1 MRIEDYPPQEP
12 LSDLGRKYHEE
23 CLRRGEGIE
32 PDLEFSYGDDPYQ
45 GVSFFKAAGERPLL
59 FMFVHGGGWTGGYK
73 EWMHFMAPGFTE
85 AGISF
90 ASVGYRLAP
99 EHCFPEGY
107 VDVRSGLA
115 ALYDRVGELG
125 FDPERIFIGGHSAGG
140 HYTALMAVNENWQDA
155 HGLPVDVVRGCLPIS
170 GVYDFGPNSGLSMRP
185 RFLGPEGD
193 GAVEESASPLA
204 RIQRTPPFLLA
215 HGSVDFPHLMTQAE
229 RMEETLRKHGAP
241 VERIVM
247 EGRDH
252 FSASYAGGEREGP
265 WVPRAVEWIGR
276 HSKT

>member
-12 LSDLGRKYHEE
+12 LSELGREYHDE
-23 CLRRGEGIE
+23 CLLRGEGIE
-32 PDLEFSYGDDPYQ
+32 PDLEFAYGDNAYQ
-45 GVSFFKAAGERPLL
+45 SVSFFRAAGDSPPL
-59 FMFVHGGGWTGGYK
+59 FAFIHGGGWTGGYK

-90 ASVGYRLAP
+90 ASIGYRLAP

-107 VDVRSGLA
+107 VDAQSGAA
-115 ALYDRVGELG
+115 ALYNKAAELG
-125 FDPERIFIGGHSAGG
+125 FDRTRFFLGGHSAGG
-140 HYTALMAVNENWQDA
+140 HYSALMAVNDNWQDNQ
-155 HGLPVDVVRGCLPIS
+155 GVPQDMIRGCLPIS
-170 GVYDFGPNSGLSMRP
+170 GVYDFGPRSGLSMRP

-204 RIQRTPPFLLA
+204 RIVRTPPFLLA

-229 RMEETLRKHGAP
+229 RMEEALRKAGGD
-241 VERIVM
+241 VERIVL
-247 EGRDH
+247 EGRNH

-265 WVPRAVEWIGR
+265 WVPHALEWIGR
-276 HSKT
+276 HS

>member
-32 PDLEFSYGDDPYQ
+32 PDREFAYGDDPYQ
-45 GVSFFKAAGERPLL
+45 GVSFFAAAGDKPPL
-59 FMFVHGGGWTGGYK
+59 FVFVHGGGWTGGYK

-85 AGISF
+85 AGIAF

-99 EHCFPEGY
+99 QHLFPESY
-107 VDVRSGLA
+107 IDVRSGLA
-115 ALYDRVGELG
+115 ALYEKADELG
-125 FDPERIFIGGHSAGG
+125 FDRERIFIGGHSAGG

-155 HGLPVDVVRGCLPIS
+155 HGLPRDVVRGCLPIS

-193 GAVEESASPLA
+193 GSVEESASPLA
-204 RIQRTPPFLLA
+204 RIQRTPPFFLA

-229 RMEETLRKHGAP
+229 RMEETLRKHGGD

-265 WVPRAVEWIGR
+265 WQPRAVEWIGR
-276 HSKT
+276 HS